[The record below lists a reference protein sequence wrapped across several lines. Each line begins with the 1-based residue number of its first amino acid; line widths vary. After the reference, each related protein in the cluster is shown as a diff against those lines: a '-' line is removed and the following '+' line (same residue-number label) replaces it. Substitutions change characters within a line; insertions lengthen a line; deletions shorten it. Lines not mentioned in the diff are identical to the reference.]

1 METLFNVLHV
11 VAGVFIVG
19 PMAIL
24 PMTGMRAIRAGQAGQ
39 VTSLAKS
46 VNVFNL
52 LSLVVV
58 MLGFGALEIGGPK
71 YDFSLASTWVWLSTV
86 FYVVALALN
95 VFLVVPAL
103 RTAAEALTAD
113 ATGDAASAHA
123 TGTKVPGYSR
133 VAMMSGIV
141 ALLLVLIVVLMVWKP

>member
-1 METLFNVLHV
+1 METLFNLLHV
-11 VAGVFIVG
+11 VTGVFIIG

-58 MLGFGALEIGGPK
+58 ILGFGALEISHI
-71 YDFSLASTWVWLSTV
+71 SLASTWVWLSLV
-86 FYVVALALN
+86 FYFVALALN
-95 VFLVVPAL
+95 MLIVVPAL

-113 ATGDAASAHA
+113 ATGDAASAHV

-141 ALLLVLIVVLMVWKP
+141 ALLLVLIVVLMVLKP

>member
-1 METLFNVLHV
+1 METLFNLLHV
-11 VAGVFIVG
+11 VTGVFIIG

-58 MLGFGALEIGGPK
+58 ILGFGALEISGPK
-71 YDFSLASTWVWLSTV
+71 HDFSLVSTWVWLSIV
-86 FYVVALALN
+86 FYVVAFALS

-113 ATGDAASAHA
+113 AMGDAASAHA
-123 TGTKVPGYSR
+123 TGMKVPGYSR